1 MSFTLSLSLTKI
13 FKLYR
18 YLSSLETLAAVI
30 PNRTSDDAS
39 SSSAGISVIPTSS
52 TTLAD
57 DALRRQG
64 SVLRIQL
71 RQCAL
76 VDTHQVITGLFMRLS
91 S

>member
-18 YLSSLETLAAVI
+18 YLPSLGTPAAVI

-39 SSSAGISVIPTSS
+39 SSSAGISVIPTSN

-57 DALRRQG
+57 DAPRLQG
-64 SVLRIQL
+64 SELRTQL
-71 RQCAL
+71 RQFAL
-76 VDTHQVITGLFMRLS
+76 GDTHQVIN
-91 S
+91 